1 MVVPPNH
8 PKLHGDLEIPH
19 FKIRTPQMRVQTY
32 WQIAARDASKSV
44 PLPLGY
50 PWAHKNCR
58 GKLAI
63 YALPE
68 KLNETHTKKSP
79 CYINFKY
86 NSSFYTMIS
95 PSHGSISQFH
105 PVSQSHNVPQSSGKT

>member
-68 KLNETHTKKSP
+68 KLNETHTKKAHV
-79 CYINFKY
+79 
-86 NSSFYTMIS
+86 IS
-95 PSHGSISQFH
+95 ILSTTVHFTP
-105 PVSQSHNVPQSSGKT
+105 

>member
-44 PLPLGY
+44 PLLGY
-50 PWAHKNCR
+50 PWAHKNCH
-58 GKLAI
+58 GKLAM

-68 KLNETHTKKSP
+68 KLNETHTSC
-79 CYINFKY
+79 CYPLVI
-86 NSSFYTMIS
+86 
-95 PSHGSISQFH
+95 
-105 PVSQSHNVPQSSGKT
+105 